1 LDSVSFYLPRWIRQ
15 QKKSQKIGN
24 GLHRRDISNKSNGGR
39 KMNQW
44 MKLADRVLDEVEVTN
59 LEALSILECPDDDVL
74 LLMHAAFQ
82 IRKRYYGKKVKLNM
96 IINTKSGLCPE
107 NCGYCSQSS
116 ISTAPIESYRM
127 VDKDT
132 IVEGA
137 KRAHELNIGTYCIVA
152 SGRGPSNRDVNHVV
166 DAVKEIKD
174 TYGLKICACLGLLK
188 PEQAMRLKEAGVD
201 RYNHNINTSA
211 SNHSNI
217 TTSHT
222 YDDRVKT
229 VETVKESG
237 MSPCSGVIVGMRETK
252 QDVVDMANSLKVLD
266 ADSIP
271 VNFLHAI
278 DGTPLEGV
286 RELNPL
292 YCLKV
297 LALFRFI
304 NPTKEIRI
312 SGGREVNLRSL
323 QPLGLYAAN
332 SIFVGDY
339 LTTSGQEE
347 SEDLKMLIDL
357 GFEVESVEE
366 MKASL
371 EMVN

>member
-1 LDSVSFYLPRWIRQ
+1 
-15 QKKSQKIGN
+15 
-24 GLHRRDISNKSNGGR
+24 
-39 KMNQW
+39 ME
-44 MKLADRVLDEVEVTN
+44 LAERVLDGGEVTEE
-59 LEALSILECPDDDVL
+59 EALSILECPDDEVL

-96 IINTKSGLCPE
+96 IMNAKSGLCPE

-116 ISTAPIESYRM
+116 ISKAPIDSYRM
-127 VDKDT
+127 VDKT
-132 IVEGA
+132 TLLEGA
-137 KRAHELNIGTYCIVA
+137 KRAHNLNIGTYCIVA
-152 SGRGPSNRDVNHVV
+152 SGRGPSNREVDQVV
-166 DAVKEIKD
+166 DAVKEIKE
-174 TYGLKICACLGLLK
+174 TYGLKVCACLGLLK
-188 PEQAMRLKEAGVD
+188 PEQAERLKEAGVD
-201 RYNHNINTSA
+201 RYNHNINTSKT
-211 SNHSNI
+211 NHSNI

-222 YDDRVKT
+222 YDDRVNT
-229 VETVKESG
+229 VETAKKSG
-237 MSPCSGVIVGMRETK
+237 MSPCSGVIVGMKETK
-252 QDVVDMANSLKVLD
+252 QDVVDMAKSLKALD

-286 RELNPL
+286 NELNPL

-339 LTTSGQEE
+339 LTTAGQNET
-347 SEDLKMLIDL
+347 EDHKMLHDL

-371 EMVN
+371 QQ

>member
-1 LDSVSFYLPRWIRQ
+1 
-15 QKKSQKIGN
+15 
-24 GLHRRDISNKSNGGR
+24 
-39 KMNQW
+39 ME
-44 MKLADRVLDEVEVTN
+44 LADRVLDGGEVTEK
-59 LEALSILECPDDDVL
+59 EALSILECPDDEVL

-96 IINTKSGLCPE
+96 IMNAKSGLCPE

-116 ISTAPIESYRM
+116 ISKAPIDSYRM
-127 VDKDT
+127 VDKT
-132 IVEGA
+132 TLLEGA
-137 KRAHELNIGTYCIVA
+137 KRAHDLNIGTYCIVA
-152 SGRGPSNRDVNHVV
+152 SGRGPSNREVNQVV
-166 DAVKEIKD
+166 DAVKEIKE
-174 TYGLKICACLGLLK
+174 TYGLKVCACLGLLK
-188 PEQAMRLKEAGVD
+188 PEQAERLKEAGVD
-201 RYNHNINTSA
+201 RYNHNINTSKT
-211 SNHSNI
+211 NHSNI

-222 YDDRVKT
+222 YDDRVNT
-229 VETVKESG
+229 VETAKKSG
-237 MSPCSGVIVGMRETK
+237 MSPCSGVIVGMKETK
-252 QDVVDMANSLKVLD
+252 QDVVDMAKSIKALD

-286 RELNPL
+286 NELNPL

-339 LTTSGQEE
+339 LTTAGQNET
-347 SEDLKMLIDL
+347 EDHKMLHDL

-371 EMVN
+371 QQ